1 MNAIHLSIVEAPV
14 PLDKALRGLFDELGI
29 SHDVEI
35 NLTRAINGKPKL
47 DISSHPAIGFSLSH
61 ARIAGGEI
69 SAMALV
75 ECRDV
80 GIDIEA
86 WPAQKAEASF
96 LETVASPEDGKAL
109 SILAAGGRDAGVAL
123 WVIKEAALKC
133 TGEVMTDP
141 RNLDVSKTHK
151 GLFAVTTSMCAR
163 APHPDIDVRLFI
175 LESEHALNQTLLVG
189 IALAK
194 GAHMTNRELRKI
206 QFQNSIWS
214 LSELL
219 D

>member
-1 MNAIHLSIVEAPV
+1 MNAIHLSIVEAAV
-14 PLDKALRGLFDELGI
+14 PLDKALRGLFDQLGI
-29 SHDVEI
+29 GHGVEI
-35 NLTRAINGKPKL
+35 KPTRAINGKPIL
-47 DISSHPAIGFSLSH
+47 DVSSLPAIGYSRSH

-69 SAMALV
+69 SAIALV
-75 ECRDV
+75 EGRDV

-86 WPAQKAEASF
+86 WPAHKAEASF
-96 LETVASPEDGKAL
+96 LEAVASPEDGKAL
-109 SILAAGGRDAGVAL
+109 STLVAGGRDAGVAL

-133 TGEVMTDP
+133 TGEVMIDP
-141 RNLDVSKTHK
+141 RDLVVSKIHK
-151 GLFAVTTSMCAR
+151 GLFAVTTSMRAR

-189 IALAK
+189 IALAR

-219 D
+219 V